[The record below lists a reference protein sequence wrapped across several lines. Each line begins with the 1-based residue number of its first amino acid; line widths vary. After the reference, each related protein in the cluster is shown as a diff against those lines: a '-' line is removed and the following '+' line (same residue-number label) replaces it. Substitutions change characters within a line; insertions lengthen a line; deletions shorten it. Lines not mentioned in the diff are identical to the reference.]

1 MKETAKT
8 FPKGVDKLTA
18 LMDMLA
24 GWQHKIA
31 VCLDYTDEDLA
42 EMGKTR
48 NEWEKHHNED
58 YLQVAFDLYQ
68 ASGELMELPEDE
80 QDKAVETFVREC
92 LLRLFKI

>member
-1 MKETAKT
+1 VRETAKA
-8 FPKGVDKLTA
+8 FPQGVDKLTA

-31 VCLDYTDEDLA
+31 DCLEYTDEDLA
-42 EMGKTR
+42 ELNTTR

-80 QDKAVETFVREC
+80 QDKAVERFVQER
-92 LLRLFKI
+92 LLPLFKV